1 MATNEEI
8 LTPKAL
14 ILPVVT
20 PAITW
25 TNATKGTLVISGAK
39 LYFHSG
45 TAWEL
50 VTSTAT

>member
-1 MATNEEI
+1 MVVDDVIYARG
-8 LTPKAL
+8 L

-20 PAITW
+20 PASTW
-25 TNATKGTLVISGAK
+25 ANATKGTIAISGAK

-50 VTSTAT
+50 VTSA